1 MGLRENLP
9 AQGQTEKTQ
18 SLKMPGPK
26 LTTADLNSLLIF
38 EKLCDDWV
46 REVHKFTS
54 ERKKK
59 KSYVIF
65 RNVENKKLTSLEEL
79 KEELNDVSFLENL
92 EFKSAFSHDIV
103 SNKVGANK
111 NARKEAKAWMANPN
125 KQISKPK
132 VIKEKSPVPEIVQQN
147 ETTPD
152 QTEAMFVKESSP
164 VKEET
169 IVQETPKEE
178 VSVEEAEIVEKE
190 VEAAEEKTPESDVQ
204 PEVKAP
210 IEETQSQ
217 VENIIVPV
225 VDELVVSLPE
235 SITTTEAV
243 EEIADNKMDTPVE
256 EVIAEETAS
265 APENNSIPVEEE
277 ITSPVEEEITTPIE
291 EGVTINV
298 EDEVVSPVEEVTI
311 EENNTTEEGVET
323 LGAISDDIDVVKEE
337 VAVEEIIETPFT
349 TEEVTEPVEEEA
361 TACGEKTSAE
371 EEKIEKEASVPPV
384 EEVAVPVETEI
395 TTSSEESPELESSI
409 KESLVE
415 DVTAP
420 VQNEVLD
427 VQPTQENVSV
437 PEDVATPIEEEINL
451 ITKEE
456 VTSPVIEETEIAPE
470 DKVSATFEEET
481 ATTCEEEVK
490 TPIEETSAEENT
502 VIPVITNEA
511 KVPNETEVVVHVENV
526 DKEAPI
532 ETEVTAAIAEE
543 IAVPVID
550 DVNTV
555 VEEVVTTIA
564 VETVDN
570 SKADEE
576 ISSEGSIDNMP
587 TDSDLG
593 SMESLEQSNKSEQSS
608 DDSLSDTEPNLTKPR
623 FSELNIESED
633 TKIQE
638 KVQEE
643 ELKTEVNIS

>member
-1 MGLRENLP
+1 MGS
-9 AQGQTEKTQ
+9 TQ
-18 SLKMPGPK
+18 S
-26 LTTADLNSLLIF
+26 TW
-38 EKLCDDWV
+38 E
-46 REVHKFTS
+46 
-54 ERKKK
+54 
-59 KSYVIF
+59 
-65 RNVENKKLTSLEEL
+65 
-79 KEELNDVSFLENL
+79 
-92 EFKSAFSHDIV
+92 
-103 SNKVGANK
+103 
-111 NARKEAKAWMANPN
+111 
-125 KQISKPK
+125 
-132 VIKEKSPVPEIVQQN
+132 
-147 ETTPD
+147 
-152 QTEAMFVKESSP
+152 
-164 VKEET
+164 
-169 IVQETPKEE
+169 
-178 VSVEEAEIVEKE
+178 
-190 VEAAEEKTPESDVQ
+190 
-204 PEVKAP
+204 
-210 IEETQSQ
+210 SQ

-225 VDELVVSLPE
+225 VDELEVSLPE

-243 EEIADNKMDTPVE
+243 KEIADNKMDTPVE

-277 ITSPVEEEITTPIE
+277 ITSPVEEEITSHVE
-291 EGVTINV
+291 EEITSPV
-298 EDEVVSPVEEVTI
+298 EEEITSPVEEEITTPVEEVTI

-337 VAVEEIIETPFT
+337 VAVEEIIETPST

-361 TACGEKTSAE
+361 TACGEKTSVE

-395 TTSSEESPELESSI
+395 TTSSEGSPELESSI

-427 VQPTQENVSV
+427 VEPTQENVSV

-564 VETVDN
+564 VENVDN

-576 ISSEGSIDNMP
+576 ISREGSIDNMS

-593 SMESLEQSNKSEQSS
+593 SMESLEQSNKIEQSS
-608 DDSLSDTEPNLTKPR
+608 DDSLSDTEPSLTKPR

-638 KVQEE
+638 KVQQE

>member
-1 MGLRENLP
+1 VVKKPL
-9 AQGQTEKTQ
+9 
-18 SLKMPGPK
+18 S
-26 LTTADLNSLLIF
+26 
-38 EKLCDDWV
+38 
-46 REVHKFTS
+46 
-54 ERKKK
+54 RKK
-59 KSYVIF
+59 
-65 RNVENKKLTSLEEL
+65 
-79 KEELNDVSFLENL
+79 
-92 EFKSAFSHDIV
+92 
-103 SNKVGANK
+103 
-111 NARKEAKAWMANPN
+111 
-125 KQISKPK
+125 
-132 VIKEKSPVPEIVQQN
+132 
-147 ETTPD
+147 
-152 QTEAMFVKESSP
+152 
-164 VKEET
+164 
-169 IVQETPKEE
+169 
-178 VSVEEAEIVEKE
+178 
-190 VEAAEEKTPESDVQ
+190 
-204 PEVKAP
+204 
-210 IEETQSQ
+210 
-217 VENIIVPV
+217 
-225 VDELVVSLPE
+225 
-235 SITTTEAV
+235 
-243 EEIADNKMDTPVE
+243 
-256 EVIAEETAS
+256 
-265 APENNSIPVEEE
+265 
-277 ITSPVEEEITTPIE
+277 
-291 EGVTINV
+291 
-298 EDEVVSPVEEVTI
+298 
-311 EENNTTEEGVET
+311 
-323 LGAISDDIDVVKEE
+323 
-337 VAVEEIIETPFT
+337 
-349 TEEVTEPVEEEA
+349 
-361 TACGEKTSAE
+361 
-371 EEKIEKEASVPPV
+371 KIEKEASVPPV

-427 VQPTQENVSV
+427 VEPTQENVSV

-576 ISSEGSIDNMP
+576 ISREGSIDNMS

-608 DDSLSDTEPNLTKPR
+608 DDSLSDTEPSLTKPR

-638 KVQEE
+638 KVQQE

>member
-111 NARKEAKAWMANPN
+111 NARKAAKAWMANPN

-277 ITSPVEEEITTPIE
+277 ISSPVEEEITSPVEEEITSHVEEEITSPVEEEITTPIE

-337 VAVEEIIETPFT
+337 VAVEE
-349 TEEVTEPVEEEA
+349 
-361 TACGEKTSAE
+361 
-371 EEKIEKEASVPPV
+371 KIEKEASVPPV

-427 VQPTQENVSV
+427 VEPTQENVSV
-437 PEDVATPIEEEINL
+437 AEDVATPIEEEINL

-576 ISSEGSIDNMP
+576 ISREGSIDNIS

-638 KVQEE
+638 KVQQE